1 MAELQ
6 WIIEVKCINAFLG
19 EVKVGE
25 KGEYVIVNIPNRN
38 FLPSELN
45 KLIKAFE
52 IAEKINEENR
62 QTYKPI
68 ITEEQF
74 GDLGDFVEVIEK
86 RDFAKIH
93 VLSTG
98 EIVNIDVPENVLT
111 PSEAH
116 GLMKE
121 LKKVKQTMNKLR
133 ESPNR

>member
-38 FLPSELN
+38 FLPSELD
-45 KLIKAFE
+45 KLIRAFE
-52 IAEKINEENR
+52 IAEKINMENR
-62 QTYKPI
+62 ETYKPI
-68 ITEEQF
+68 ADEEQLVEH
-74 GDLGDFVEVIEK
+74 GDYVEVIEK
-86 RDFAKIH
+86 RDFAHIR

-98 EIVNIDVPENVLT
+98 EIVNIDVPERVLT

-116 GLMKE
+116 GLMNE
-121 LKKVKQTMNKLR
+121 LKKVMQTMMKLR
-133 ESPNR
+133 G